1 MQLIVVGT
9 IIMGTVA
16 YLGELPQVLQ
26 FPLPLVGGLFF
37 TIAMVYALIKA

>member
-16 YLGELPQVLQ
+16 YLGELPPALQ
-26 FPLPLVGGLFF
+26 FPLPLVGALFF
-37 TIAMVYALIKA
+37 TIAIVFALIKA